1 MNKILKTSK
10 RGQGLVEFALI
21 LPILLVF
28 VFLIVDLSRAAYYY
42 SVVFNSAREGARF
55 AVARPGVSP
64 GEIAEAAKR
73 LAAGV
78 DVDVSIPII
87 TEDRIEVEVSY
98 SFTPA
103 TPILWNLIGD
113 GSIQLRS
120 KATMQ
125 IEQ

>member
-1 MNKILKTSK
+1 MKKIIKASQ
-10 RGQGLVEFALI
+10 RGQGLAEFALI

-64 GEIAEAAKR
+64 GDIIEAAER
-73 LAAGV
+73 LAGGA
-78 DVDVSIPII
+78 DVDVSIPVI

-103 TPILWNLIGD
+103 TPILWNLTGD
-113 GSIQLRS
+113 GEIELTS

-125 IEQ
+125 IGQ